1 MIPQRLQLLKDLL
14 EKEPTDSFL
23 NYALA
28 LEYAKENNLT
38 KAIEL
43 IEQIVQKDEQY
54 LASYYQLGQLYE
66 QQNQAQ
72 KALEYYKKGV
82 LIAQV
87 QKNKKTLNELNEAI
101 FLLEE

>member
-1 MIPQRLQLLKDLL
+1 MIPQRLQILKDLL

-38 KAIEL
+38 KAIEI
-43 IEQIVQKDEQY
+43 IENIVQKDEQY

-66 QQNQAQ
+66 QQNEPQ
-72 KALEYYKKGV
+72 KALEYYNRGV
-82 LIAQV
+82 LIAQH
-87 QKNKKTLNELNEAI
+87 QKNNKTLNELKEAI

>member
-28 LEYAKENNLT
+28 LEYAKENNLA
-38 KAIEL
+38 KAIEI
-43 IEQIVQKDEQY
+43 IEKIVQKDEQY

-66 QQNQAQ
+66 QQNEPQ
-72 KALEYYKKGV
+72 KALEYYNKGV
-82 LIAQV
+82 VIAQQ
-87 QKNKKTLNELNEAI
+87 QKNNKTLNELKEAI

>member
-82 LIAQV
+82 LIAQA